1 MPSDRGRRR
10 SVVAPDVGS
19 VTHRRNVADLPIL
32 SALTDSGR
40 KALSEHMAEVRY
52 DKDEF
57 IFKEGDPA
65 ESFHVLLSGT
75 VKCVKSSPE
84 GKEAVLK
91 VLAPGDLFCCEAAV
105 FDGGEHPGCA
115 KPMGPVKVLKQ
126 AYFRLLK
133 DNPEAALEIIRYLGH
148 RLTESQE
155 TAKTFALERADQR
168 VASLLARLAERVGK
182 EMPGGLLLDMRLSR
196 QDIADMTGLALET
209 TIRTISKLTRDGLL
223 GKSGRSIVVKDLK
236 GLKALTTSPA

>member
-1 MPSDRGRRR
+1 MPPTIDHTRL
-10 SVVAPDVGS
+10 P
-19 VTHRRNVADLPIL
+19 DLPIF
-32 SALTDSGR
+32 SALTEAGR
-40 KALSEHMAEVRY
+40 RDLAEHTAEVRY
-52 DKDEF
+52 DKGEH
-57 IFKEGDPA
+57 IFREGEPA
-65 ESFHVLLSGT
+65 EYFHVLLSGT

-91 VLAPGDLFCCEAAV
+91 VLAPGDMFCCEAAV

-115 KPMGPVKVLKQ
+115 QPTGPVKVLKIAKQ

-148 RLTESQE
+148 RLNESQE

-168 VASLLARLAERVGK
+168 VASLLARLAERIGK
-182 EMPGGLLLDMRLSR
+182 DIPGGLLLDIQLGR

-223 GKSGRSIVVKDLK
+223 GKSGRSLVVKDLK
-236 GLKALTTSPA
+236 GLKALTASPA